1 MMSVASLSICR
12 LASSVVIS
20 LARKAA
26 TARPI
31 RNAVIITRLNLVL
44 SPMPFSI
51 PPSFSPHAVG
61 ESCCLF
67 SAQAAGHF
75 ALDFELVAA
84 DGGPGF
90 GSECPVNPAT
100 VVSHGCQHRLDPAP
114 ILLGHLILVRHGQA
128 LRRRNRQCNDR
139 WLGRRRRGMDGSG
152 GRCRG
157 RDRRGR
163 RRSVAPPARL
173 DRGTFNRRNEMRR
186 HGSSLGK

>member
-1 MMSVASLSICR
+1 MMRVASLSICR

-20 LARKAA
+20 LARKVA

-31 RNAVIITRLNLVL
+31 RNAVIIIRLNLVL

-90 GSECPVNPAT
+90 GSECPVDPAT

-114 ILLGHLILVRHGQA
+114 ILLGQLILVRHGQA

-139 WLGRRRRGMDGSG
+139 WLGRRRRMDGSG
-152 GRCRG
+152 GRCRR
-157 RDRRGR
+157 RDRRSR
-163 RRSVAPPARL
+163 RRSLTPPPPL
-173 DRGTFNRRNEMRR
+173 DRGAFHRTNEMR
-186 HGSSLGK
+186 

>member
-12 LASSVVIS
+12 FASSVVIS

-44 SPMPFSI
+44 RPMQFSM
-51 PPSFSPHAVG
+51 PALFSPHAVG
-61 ESCCLF
+61 ESRCLF

-90 GSECPVNPAT
+90 GSECPVYPAT
-100 VVSHGCQHRLDPAP
+100 VISHGCQHHLDPAP

-139 WLGRRRRGMDGSG
+139 WLGPRRRG
-152 GRCRG
+152 RG
-157 RDRRGR
+157 RHGAQGPR
-163 RRSVAPPARL
+163 PARA
-173 DRGTFNRRNEMRR
+173 RP
-186 HGSSLGK
+186 KA

>member
-1 MMSVASLSICR
+1 MMRVASLSICR

-61 ESCCLF
+61 ESRCLF

-75 ALDFELVAA
+75 GLDFELVAA

-90 GSECPVNPAT
+90 GSECPVDPAI

-114 ILLGHLILVRHGQA
+114 ILLGHLILVRHGQE

-139 WLGRRRRGMDGSG
+139 WLGRRRRRMDGSG
-152 GRCRG
+152 GRGPRPA
-157 RDRRGR
+157 
-163 RRSVAPPARL
+163 RRSRTRSLTPPARL
-173 DRGTFNRRNEMRR
+173 GRGTFKPRDESRR
-186 HGSSLGK
+186 